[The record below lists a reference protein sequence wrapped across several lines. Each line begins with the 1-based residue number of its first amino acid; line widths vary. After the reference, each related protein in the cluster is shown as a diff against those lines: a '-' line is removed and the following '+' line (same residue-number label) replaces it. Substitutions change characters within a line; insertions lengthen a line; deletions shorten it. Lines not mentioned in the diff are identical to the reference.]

1 MPITKRLFIKASNSY
16 DKDFQIIPINTE
28 QPLEIN
34 SDIGLFKLY
43 VNIKKF
49 DGSKPHLSNSLY
61 NIEDKTFLNGEKI
74 DFPSPER
81 EKRESNLR
89 MYIEFTPSKD
99 IKGSSLIF
107 GNDFTYSIKEYVPA
121 TLINTGLKIFNWFI
135 NDSIKGD
142 AYTDKP
148 YLYGPGLNSFT
159 YMAIDNGNPVVDP
172 HAEKLVENL
181 SDQTEGLPKDPN
193 SRKKYF
199 HSFNKCDTFTYK
211 KGVKYILQFDTDY
224 LKLADS
230 QYTVCLPRFDFS
242 VNRYAN
248 DVLNNVNFV
257 IKEDGYDAVGDGNLG
272 LVVNFAVL
280 LEDSDEKN

>member
-16 DKDFQIIPINTE
+16 DSDFQIVPINTQ
-28 QPLEIN
+28 QPLEID

-43 VNIKKF
+43 INIKKF

-61 NIEDKTFLNGEKI
+61 NLGDDVFLNGEKI
-74 DFPSPER
+74 DFNVPEK
-81 EKRESNLR
+81 EKVENNLR
-89 MYIEFTPSKD
+89 MYVEFTPYKD
-99 IKGSSLIF
+99 IKGSQLVF

-121 TLINTGLKIFNWFI
+121 TLMNTGLKMFNWFI

-159 YMAIDNGNPVVDP
+159 YMAIKNGNTVVDP
-172 HAEKLVENL
+172 HAKKPVENL
-181 SDQTEGLPKDPN
+181 GDQLKGAPKDPN

-199 HSFNKCDTFTYK
+199 KNFTKCDAFTFQKDTT
-211 KGVKYILQFDTDY
+211 YILQFDTDY

-230 QYTVCLPRFDFS
+230 KYSVSFTGFDFN
-242 VNRYAN
+242 VNSYAN

-257 IKEDGYDAVGDGNLG
+257 IKEGGYDAVGKGNLG

-280 LEDSDEKN
+280 LEDSEDK

>member
-16 DKDFQIIPINTE
+16 DKGFQIVPVNTE
-28 QPLEIN
+28 QPLEVN

-43 VNIKKF
+43 INIKKF

-61 NIEDKTFLNGEKI
+61 NLEDKTFLNGEKI
-74 DFPSPER
+74 DFPPPEK
-81 EKRESNLR
+81 EKVESNLR
-89 MYIEFTPSKD
+89 MYIEFTPNKD

-121 TLINTGLKIFNWFI
+121 TLLNTGLKIFNWFI

-159 YMAIDNGNPVVDP
+159 YMAIDNGNSVVDP
-172 HAEKLVENL
+172 HAKKLVENL
-181 SDQTEGLPKDPN
+181 SDQLDGVPNDPN
-193 SRKKYF
+193 SRKKHF
-199 HSFNKCDTFTYK
+199 HNFSKCDTFTYK
-211 KGVKYILQFDTDY
+211 KGVKYILQFDTNY

-230 QYTVCLPRFDFS
+230 NYSVCLPRFDFN

-257 IKEDGYDAVGDGNLG
+257 IKEDGYDAVGHGNLG
-272 LVVNFAVL
+272 LVVNFSVL
-280 LEDSDEKN
+280 LEDSDE